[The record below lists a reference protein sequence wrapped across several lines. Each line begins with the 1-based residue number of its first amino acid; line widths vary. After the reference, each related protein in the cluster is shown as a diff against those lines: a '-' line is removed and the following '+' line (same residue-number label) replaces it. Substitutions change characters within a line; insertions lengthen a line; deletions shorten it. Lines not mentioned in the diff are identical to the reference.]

1 MNIRTLL
8 FTVVAALA
16 PLFASA
22 ADTTPTVS
30 TNTRYARG
38 ATMAFARIDYHAN
51 GAIIDQRGI
60 CYATHPNPTIEDSIT
75 TKTIGNNADIT
86 GIVYWLQNLEPST
99 RYYMRGFA
107 KDRNGNVGY
116 GDVVRFYTLPKG
128 NVGYTLN
135 RCDDDAVNNRLT
147 AAGDLAVYYWNNLTS
162 IQGFHATLNY
172 SPGTPTADCS
182 YGGWVRYGTNTSY
195 QSIHTTLHEWTHGVG
210 VGTHWVWN
218 NNADMRS
225 NTTRG
230 TWLGERATEVVQFLA
245 NNTTSVLSGDG
256 THMWPYQMNY
266 ASEDHGE
273 TSYICNS
280 LTVQALGEDGLPLT
294 ESMGFASPY
303 DAFDCEDTV
312 KYYLKNESPDHGLY
326 SAYLKEQADGTLK
339 WIVMSVEKAKA
350 NDSTAWY
357 FKYNPVNCY
366 YTIRN
371 AATGHYI
378 IYSSGFRASNVAS
391 TATSAQIQLLRGRVE
406 AVDGMPN
413 HGYFLAFNNHCMST
427 SSWDNGSRPPVL
439 SASGDR
445 ATTAGSFSYSNDAKA
460 DRWLILT
467 ADEAEQVEKIG
478 MASVGTSLD
487 DLLNKVEAMLAV
499 SHTESVEGTDAALRS
514 EIDAIRAEAATVT
527 DPATVET
534 LRERALAAAT
544 AFLPNVSA
552 TFGDKP
558 FDITFFL
565 TNPEVT
571 TTEGWTASND
581 SKPTMNYSCG
591 EYFEKAFDFY
601 QTIYRDF
608 PRGYY
613 SVKVQAFQRP
623 GTTADTYTAWSTK
636 QTTPA
641 ITTEIYFGL
650 ATASK
655 PAGDKVK
662 NIWDEAQSAKVGTG
676 TEASQG
682 SLYVPND
689 MHAASAYFDK
699 GLYDNTRQGRQA
711 IKVSA
716 ANGFKVGIRCTS
728 ASSSY
733 WTIFRNFRL
742 YYHGSQVAT
751 GVENVN
757 AEAAKAV
764 GQNVYNING
773 QLVRSNANSLSG
785 LPAGLYIVGG
795 KKVIVK

>member
-16 PLFASA
+16 PLFAPA

-38 ATMAFARIDYHAN
+38 ATMAFARMDYHAN

-60 CYATHPNPTIEDSIT
+60 CYATHPDPTIEDSIT

-86 GIVYWLQNLEPST
+86 GVLYWLQNLEPST
-99 RYYMRGFA
+99 RYYMRAFA

-135 RCDDDAVNNRLT
+135 RCDDDGVNNRLT
-147 AAGDLAVYYWNNLTS
+147 EAGDLAVYYWNNLTS

-182 YGGWVRYGTNTSY
+182 YGGWVRYGSDTQY

-210 VGTHWVWN
+210 VGTIAEWY
-218 NNADMRS
+218 NNADMRA
-225 NTTRG
+225 NTSRG
-230 TWLGERATEVVQFLA
+230 QWLGERATEVVQFLA
-245 NNTTSVLSGDG
+245 NNTTSVLSGDNQ
-256 THMWPYQMNY
+256 HMWPYQMNY

-294 ESMGFASPY
+294 SSMGFASPY

-312 KYYLKNESPDHGLY
+312 KYYLKSESPDYGLY
-326 SAYLKEQADGTLK
+326 SSFLTEQADGSLK
-339 WIVMSVEKAKA
+339 WVIMSTAKAKE

-357 FKYNPVNCY
+357 FNYNPVNCY

-371 AATGHYI
+371 AATGHYV
-378 IYSSGFRASNVAS
+378 IYSNGFRASNVSSAS
-391 TATSAQIQLLRGRVE
+391 ASAQIQLLRGRVA
-406 AVDGMPN
+406 AVDGMSA
-413 HGYFLAFNNHCMST
+413 HGYFLAFNQHNMQS
-427 SSWDNGSRPPVL
+427 PVL
-439 SASGDR
+439 EAGVNHATQTGTFTFSNSATSR
-445 ATTAGSFSYSNDAKA
+445 
-460 DRWLILT
+460 RWLILT
-467 ADEAEQVEKIG
+467 SDEAEQVEKLG
-478 MASVGTSLD
+478 MAQVGTSLE
-487 DLLNKVEAMLAV
+487 DLLKSVEAMLAV

-514 EIDAIRAEAATVT
+514 EIDAIRSDAASATDAASVEA
-527 DPATVET
+527 
-534 LRERALAAAT
+534 LKERALAAAT

-565 TNPEVT
+565 TNPELT

-581 SKPTMNYSCG
+581 NKPTMNYSCA

-623 GTTADTYTAWSTK
+623 GTTADTYTAWSEGA
-636 QTTPA
+636 TTPE
-641 ITTEIYFGL
+641 ITTEIYFGV

-655 PAGDKVK
+655 PTGAKVK
-662 NIWDEAQSAKVGTG
+662 NIWDDAQSAKVGTG
-676 TEASQG
+676 VEASQG

-711 IKVSA
+711 LKVSA
-716 ANGFKVGIRCTS
+716 TNGFKVGIRCTS
-728 ASSSY
+728 ASSGY

-742 YYHGSQVAT
+742 YYHGSKVAT
-751 GVENVN
+751 GINEVVSED
-757 AEAAKAV
+757 AKAK
-764 GQNVYNING
+764 GQNVYSING
-773 QLVRSNANSLSG
+773 QLVRSNATSLSG

-795 KKVIVK
+795 KKVVVK